1 MPLSIRQASDLLG
14 VNPTTL
20 RHWADQG
27 QVRSFRTPGGHRRFS
42 ENDLLAVF
50 RQENGTH
57 PVPIDLPPHALARI
71 RRRMKGSQANGAD
84 WVRELDEA
92 EREDL
97 RQHGRRLVAIASDYV
112 AQAERRTD
120 LGHDA
125 KEIGSHYG
133 RVLAGH
139 AMPFSRVLEAFI
151 FFRDL
156 LEEAAH
162 ARSAY
167 RDAGPAEREEFQRH
181 LSAVLDKVLL
191 GAVNGYEAS
200 R

>member
-1 MPLSIRQASDLLG
+1 LPLSIRQASDLLG

-50 RQENGTH
+50 RLENGAH
-57 PVPIDLPPHALARI
+57 PAPIDLPPHALARI
-71 RRRMKGSQANGAD
+71 RRRMKSPLTNGAG
-84 WVRELDEA
+84 WVRELDDT
-92 EREDL
+92 ERDDL
-97 RQHGRRLVAIASDYV
+97 RQHGRRLVAIASDYI
-112 AQAERRTD
+112 AQPQRRAG
-120 LGHDA
+120 LGQDA

-139 AMPFSRVLEAFI
+139 AMPFSRVLEAFM

-162 ARSAY
+162 ARPAY
-167 RDAGPAEREEFQRH
+167 REAGPAEREEFQHH